1 MRRTQP
7 RFSGGAVRDALSRGG
22 SCSVWSYEG
31 TGCCIPRLGMA
42 LRAVNTGSWNV
53 SLSEHHSSDHIGQ
66 PCARRARSVV
76 DEWSGCEHCSD
87 ERDEDLDSKQK
98 NEQGMARIARGKCI
112 DRRVFIHHMHKIN
125 QSCALCP
132 IRELYPLSC
141 LSALRRSGM
150 ICA

>member
-87 ERDEDLDSKQK
+87 ERDEDLDSKQRMSK
-98 NEQGMARIARGKCI
+98 EWRALRAVSALIGAYS
-112 DRRVFIHHMHKIN
+112 FITCTRSIN
-125 QSCALCP
+125 PALCVRFVNC
-132 IRELYPLSC
+132 IRFHACPL
-141 LSALRRSGM
+141 
-150 ICA
+150 CADLA